1 MRVSRARGGSG
12 GRKQPIAGVW
22 IWSVWLGTKGVELVV
37 VEAGCGGE
45 AGGMV
50 GRRSFMTRKGR
61 VVNGCCAHPG
71 KGEEE
76 ANGGIRSKSWSD

>member
-37 VEAGCGGE
+37 VEQVVEVRPGG
-45 AGGMV
+45 
-50 GRRSFMTRKGR
+50 
-61 VVNGCCAHPG
+61 
-71 KGEEE
+71 
-76 ANGGIRSKSWSD
+76 W